1 LDRYGK
7 FPSRPQPVGKSAF
20 NYFANLKETPM
31 VKFVH
36 GLKAHEILLQDRR
49 MMGSNPNLLTT
60 IEFCYNV
67 KKRQVIRNEIML
79 FHKHPYIE
87 EIWEKIKL

>member
-1 LDRYGK
+1 
-7 FPSRPQPVGKSAF
+7 
-20 NYFANLKETPM
+20 M

-36 GLKAHEILLQDRR
+36 GLKVHEILLQDRR

-60 IEFCYNV
+60 TKLCYNV

-87 EIWEKIKL
+87 EIWGEKKL